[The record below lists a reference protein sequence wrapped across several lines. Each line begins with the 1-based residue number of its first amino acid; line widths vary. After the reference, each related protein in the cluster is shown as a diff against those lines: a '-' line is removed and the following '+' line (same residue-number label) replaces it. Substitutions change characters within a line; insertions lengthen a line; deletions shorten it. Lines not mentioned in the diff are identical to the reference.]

1 MKNIGSM
8 VESPLEKVPHIKD
21 VALAYTEGAALDEI
35 IAAYFKAT
43 EDLRD
48 DEIMIKVEVVL
59 DWIQIELP
67 EILQEFNTKPAKEVI
82 EKMLNGV
89 VIPDFDEEKGNEIKV
104 IDVVDNIM
112 KELSD

>member
-1 MKNIGSM
+1 
-8 VESPLEKVPHIKD
+8 
-21 VALAYTEGAALDEI
+21 
-35 IAAYFKAT
+35 
-43 EDLRD
+43 
-48 DEIMIKVEVVL
+48 VVL